1 MQWTESLQAREW
13 AMNAKSVTIALLLGL
28 GLLILVG
35 PKLAHSANGTA
46 GVGNCYD
53 DTEVRSTPTVCE

>member
-1 MQWTESLQAREW
+1 
-13 AMNAKSVTIALLLGL
+13 MNAKFVTIALLLGL

-46 GVGNCYD
+46 GIGNCYD
-53 DTEVRSTPTVCE
+53 DTEVGSTPTVCE